1 MLFEK
6 LKSIQKDFDVNIYSV
21 KSGLSSSGID
31 LGSTYVSPIK
41 NQKGG
46 GTSKTC
52 LPAAK
57 IRSMSKEKRDELVA
71 V

>member
-41 NQKGG
+41 NE
-46 GTSKTC
+46 S
-52 LPAAK
+52 
-57 IRSMSKEKRDELVA
+57 
-71 V
+71 